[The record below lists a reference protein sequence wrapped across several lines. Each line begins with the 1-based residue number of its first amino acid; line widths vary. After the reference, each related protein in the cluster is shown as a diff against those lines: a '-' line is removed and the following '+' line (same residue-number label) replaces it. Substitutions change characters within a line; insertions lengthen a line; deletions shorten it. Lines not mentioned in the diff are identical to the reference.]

1 MYTRVF
7 LAESVW
13 RVWKTQCNIFIWNF
27 SILRLAHRLGTTHD
41 SRKWMSHRVSV
52 FLCSEG
58 DGVTHSTSRD
68 FQNSHVTGELWP
80 SLSGIFQFLILS
92 LLRMPGGAVRIR
104 RSLDKRTRDK
114 MARPLYFFH
123 RKIRLYINF
132 LDSYII
138 HWYPRNALIGKQLF
152 VIRLNEKSFIRVPIF
167 FAIRVFVKISNFDI
181 IFKVQRRFFFPINE
195 NFDRKRDVWKK
206 ITVHIVLYKR
216 FHSSKIR

>member
-1 MYTRVF
+1 MILRLLESNLSRAIMYRSNELLRLQNCRKTWSKAMYTRVF

-138 HWYPRNALIGKQLF
+138 H
-152 VIRLNEKSFIRVPIF
+152 EM
-167 FAIRVFVKISNFDI
+167 
-181 IFKVQRRFFFPINE
+181 
-195 NFDRKRDVWKK
+195 
-206 ITVHIVLYKR
+206 H
-216 FHSSKIR
+216 